1 MNNNVVDKWRSCAQ
15 GSAGIGTL
23 AFRGQGVLVLLAGSP
38 GDRNGVLRMFDFLL
52 RPVRAVADRLL
63 ARIPLCRRD
72 LVSFLLLLI
81 LWFGLGVS
89 KFFLA
94 AS

>member
-1 MNNNVVDKWRSCAQ
+1 MSLINGVVALR
-15 GSAGIGTL
+15 GLLEL
-23 AFRGQGVLVLLAGSP
+23 ALWLFVGRGVLFLLAGSP

>member
-1 MNNNVVDKWRSCAQ
+1 MTLLDGVV
-15 GSAGIGTL
+15 
-23 AFRGQGVLVLLAGSP
+23 AFRGLLEMVLWLFVGRGLLALLAGAS
-38 GDRNGVLRMFDFLL
+38 GNRNGVLSLFDFLL

-63 ARIPLCRRD
+63 ARIPVCRRD
-72 LVSFLLLLI
+72 LVSFLMLLI
-81 LWFGLGVS
+81 LWFGLGLS

>member
-1 MNNNVVDKWRSCAQ
+1 MSLINGVVA
-15 GSAGIGTL
+15 L
-23 AFRGQGVLVLLAGSP
+23 RGLLELVLWLFVGRRVLVLLAGSP

>member
-1 MNNNVVDKWRSCAQ
+1 MSLINGVVA
-15 GSAGIGTL
+15 L
-23 AFRGQGVLVLLAGSP
+23 RGLLELVLWLFVGRGVLVFLAGSP